1 VKPHNPPHDALFLIG
16 WRYDQYSLRGR
27 VREQAPF
34 RFDWSG
40 GMGYPLSPDTYHQ
53 IARALPRPS
62 SVQRVRF
69 ARHVAAA
76 RPWAMFLP
84 ADAGVPFTLF
94 LNPQA
99 GRALSRDS
107 AGSITARD
115 QDSGAHT
122 ADYYEAF
129 GYLDYATPVA
139 SGSGA
144 VTGADLGLPGDYY
157 VLDERSRAAPLPAA
171 LLEVATCALNATL
184 HPDAAMLL
192 RTLPL
197 RVPALLD
204 AGSDRLEPIVDDDE
218 LRAFVEE
225 YVREELAGFVCPT
238 DREAWESRWLQSF
251 ERLYAPRNAEQRAR
265 LERALGGLLAWVY
278 EGPS

>member
-1 VKPHNPPHDALFLIG
+1 MRPFASIGAAVWATRYHPIPIIKSPARFRAPRRCSASDSPAMSPP
-16 WRYDQYSLRGR
+16 R
-27 VREQAPF
+27 VRGPCSCQPMLAC
-34 RFDWSG
+34 RS
-40 GMGYPLSPDTYHQ
+40 
-53 IARALPRPS
+53 RCS
-62 SVQRVRF
+62 S
-69 ARHVAAA
+69 
-76 RPWAMFLP
+76 
-84 ADAGVPFTLF
+84 TLG
-94 LNPQA
+94 P
-99 GRALSRDS
+99 GALSRDS

-144 VTGADLGLPGDYY
+144 ITGADLGLPGDYY
-157 VLDERSRAAPLPAA
+157 VLDERSRAVPLPAA
-171 LLEVATCALNATL
+171 LIEVATCALNATL

-218 LRAFVEE
+218 LRAFAEE

-251 ERLYAPRNAEQRAR
+251 ERLYAPRNAEQRTR
-265 LERALGGLLAWVY
+265 LERALDGLLAWVY
-278 EGPS
+278 GPESYS